1 VQTSQ
6 LFDDE
11 EQEEASGSRDSEEV
25 LPVVQFAH
33 GAQRDTLVGSIAL
46 RARRREQDCR
56 AGAVPGTIRPVAQL
70 VEHRS
75 PKAGVAGSIPAGP
88 AIQKRDVMIERI
100 KLFLSE
106 TRTELKKVTW
116 PTREELRESTYVV
129 IISTFIVTIFVGVV
143 DQILSRI
150 IRLVF
155 G

>member
-1 VQTSQ
+1 
-6 LFDDE
+6 
-11 EQEEASGSRDSEEV
+11 
-25 LPVVQFAH
+25 
-33 GAQRDTLVGSIAL
+33 
-46 RARRREQDCR
+46 
-56 AGAVPGTIRPVAQL
+56 
-70 VEHRS
+70 
-75 PKAGVAGSIPAGP
+75 
-88 AIQKRDVMIERI
+88 MIERI

>member
-1 VQTSQ
+1 
-6 LFDDE
+6 
-11 EQEEASGSRDSEEV
+11 
-25 LPVVQFAH
+25 
-33 GAQRDTLVGSIAL
+33 
-46 RARRREQDCR
+46 
-56 AGAVPGTIRPVAQL
+56 
-70 VEHRS
+70 
-75 PKAGVAGSIPAGP
+75 
-88 AIQKRDVMIERI
+88 MIERI
-100 KLFLSE
+100 KVFFSE